1 MTSPAFAVATYIDSN
16 SATLTAGTNL
26 FVGRLQ
32 ETPDLCVAVADYS
45 SQAPEFT
52 MGSSSLDHADLEVV
66 VRCTRNDY
74 ATGEDL
80 AQTLRTLLNAITPG
94 TYSGLAILRVAP
106 VDAVTALPP
115 DKNDRPIFSAR
126 FSAVIQR
133 G

>member
-1 MTSPAFAVATYIDSN
+1 
-16 SATLTAGTNL
+16 
-26 FVGRLQ
+26 
-32 ETPDLCVAVADYS
+32 
-45 SQAPEFT
+45 
-52 MGSSSLDHADLEVV
+52 MGSSSLDHSDLEVV